1 MSERTFKA
9 EGWMPQGKPKEGR
22 ELTESRQLIR
32 EVIFSLHRQ
41 KTQILA
47 KMSMPP
53 QPVNLNQIYLEIC
66 SRIAIKHSCHSWP
79 YPHHEKRWWD
89 RRVNESACGT
99 YAVDGVPKII
109 AASAGLYEPNKA
121 LFERKPLEASQ

>member
-9 EGWMPQGKPKEGR
+9 AGWQPQARPKEGR

-32 EVIFSLHRQ
+32 EVVFSLHRQ
-41 KTQILA
+41 KAEILA
-47 KMSMPP
+47 KMGMPP
-53 QPVNLNQIYLEIC
+53 QPVSLAQIHLEVC
-66 SRIAIKHSCHSWP
+66 SRIAIKRSCHSWP

-89 RRVNESACGT
+89 RRVNECACSK
-99 YAVDGVPKII
+99 YADGGVPKIL

-121 LFERKPLEASQ
+121 LFMEAKR

>member
-41 KTQILA
+41 KAEILA
-47 KMSMPP
+47 KMGMPA
-53 QPVNLNQIYLEIC
+53 QPVSLSQIYLEIC
-66 SRIAIKHSCHSWP
+66 SRVAIKRSCHSWP
-79 YPHHEKRWWD
+79 YPMHEKRWWD
-89 RRVNESACGT
+89 RRVNEVSCKT
-99 YAVDGVPKII
+99 YYPDGFPKVI
-109 AASAGLYEPNKA
+109 AASAGLYMPNPV
-121 LFERKPLEASQ
+121 LFEEAQQV